1 MSKSTRKSK
10 ELIAKAAE
18 VEFAEHGFNGA
29 RTDRIARLAGV
40 NKQLIYY
47 YYGSK
52 AKLFEAVS
60 QRATRDL
67 SLRHAA
73 VAGDASPTE
82 ELRSQLSFLF
92 AAGRDRPDFVSV
104 LIGDAKGNAKETA
117 EVWGRDTVN
126 AIAATISKGQGLG
139 FFRDDADSRLA
150 ARQAVTLL
158 LGYFALG
165 PIVDQAGES
174 REAWTDAATRL
185 LLDSLL
191 W

>member
-1 MSKSTRKSK
+1 MSENTRKSK

-18 VEFAEHGFNGA
+18 AEFAEHGYNGA

-60 QRATRDL
+60 RLAARDL
-67 SLRHAA
+67 SLRSST
-73 VAGDASPTE
+73 VASDASPTE
-82 ELRSQLSFLF
+82 ELRTQLAFLF
-92 AAGRDRPDFVSV
+92 DATRDRPDFASV
-104 LIGDAKGNAKETA
+104 LIGEAQGNTKESA
-117 EVWGRDTVN
+117 EEWGRETVN
-126 AIAATISKGQGLG
+126 AIAATISAGQGLG
-139 FFRDDADSRLA
+139 FFRDDADPPLV

-165 PIVDQAGES
+165 PIMDQDGES
-174 REAWTDAATRL
+174 ADAWTDAATQL
-185 LLDSLL
+185 LLQSLL